1 VISIATSTGPKKAD
15 YTKCELKD
23 GVPSGSEY
31 SSTPKVA
38 AQPKKLTLPTGKSD
52 GAMPQEKLNG

>member
-1 VISIATSTGPKKAD
+1 MATSTGPQKAD
-15 YTKCELKD
+15 FTKCELRD

-38 AQPKKLTLPTGKSD
+38 AQPKKEVPLPAGKSD
-52 GAMPQEKLNG
+52 GAMPQHKLN